1 MLLVLKFC
9 KSHQRT
15 GSFTRT
21 FELVLLALDGRLNW
35 YNIATCFQTEP
46 SEEKF
51 KNYTVGKFAHGPKSY
66 IDVLITITLLVAF
79 ESFQNKNFRFLELVY
94 HTSLLIRE
102 VLKRLALVNH
112 FKLTKN
118 YYHWRTSCFV
128 SSHGPNCSLV
138 FLLVY
143 SFQNWYTYLDGCE
156 AGYSLQYCIST

>member
-1 MLLVLKFC
+1 MLLMLKFC

-21 FELVLLALDGRLNW
+21 FELVLLALDGQLNW

-79 ESFQNKNFRFLELVY
+79 KSFQNENFRFLELVY

-118 YYHWRTSCFV
+118 YYH
-128 SSHGPNCSLV
+128 LV
-138 FLLVY
+138 LSVVMDHIKLFFYLYIHFKLIHLFGWLWGRLLATVLY
-143 SFQNWYTYLDGCE
+143 F
-156 AGYSLQYCIST
+156 